1 MYYYC
6 LQFFTIC
13 FYVVPMV
20 SFEQPTTSVG
30 ENTGPVQ
37 PVLVLSNPSLFEFT
51 VQVSTT
57 GRTATGECNSCECYN

>member
-1 MYYYC
+1 
-6 LQFFTIC
+6 
-13 FYVVPMV
+13 MV